1 MTAVAMPDELSL
13 SLWRDPD
20 DDVLALPGIS
30 MATVPAA
37 GDPSEL
43 AARLYRE
50 GARRVALSRPVDLSG
65 GMDRRT
71 LVWAMLLLRELTSWG
86 IAVDWQFR
94 PGEHAD
100 VWQRLNHLYPPAALL
115 GQPDADEIVADWRQ
129 TFYLCKC
136 IYRRGPG
143 FVEVR
148 DRRSGSLSRFIVDDP
163 DYLAAI
169 DALIGG
175 ATAADVPAGILA
187 EFVDEGLA
195 GLAGDLAWWLP
206 YRVRRWPWPSMIV

>member
-1 MTAVAMPDELSL
+1 MTALATPDQLSL
-13 SLWRDPD
+13 ALWRDPD
-20 DDVLALPGIS
+20 DDVLALPGVA
-30 MATVPAA
+30 MGTLPGV

-43 AARLYRE
+43 ASRLYRD
-50 GARRVALSRPVDLSG
+50 GVRRVTLSRPVDLSG

-71 LVWAMLLLRELTSWG
+71 LVWTMLLLRELTSWG
-86 IAVDWQFR
+86 ITADWQLR
-94 PGEHAD
+94 PGEHAE
-100 VWQRLNHLYPPAALL
+100 VWQRLNHLFPPGALL
-115 GQPDADEIVADWRQ
+115 GHPEAEEILADWRQ

-148 DRRSGSLSRFIVDDP
+148 DRRNGSLSRFIVDDP
-163 DYLAAI
+163 AYLAAI
-169 DALIGG
+169 EVLIDG
-175 ATAADVPAGILA
+175 APASQVPADVLNA
-187 EFVDEGLA
+187 FVEEGLA